1 MLVTSKEG
9 DYMKKITKLFILL
22 VLAFIVFVG
31 VGCGKDNSS
40 IRENP
45 TLEDGSAEFYKV
57 TEDSYTYAVTK
68 QEMYAALKH
77 NRGASSLITMVDTYL
92 LGQEKNADGKTYLEL
107 ATEEKVKEFIDNEVY
122 GENKDELTDEE
133 KAEAEAKFIESYRNN
148 FDYFGDSI
156 YGDAILNRYKV
167 TVAQKLYAK
176 DALQKEYNEKMAK
189 YEDENDTEVT
199 SPYFTDTQYANL
211 YNSKEENLSTFN
223 AIVVPFTTQKAALAA
238 KASVGELNSKEAYI
252 NLYKTVY
259 GYKYTDE
266 SVFALKEEDINA
278 TVLAKLNAL
287 EDGTGTADPFEVNDG
302 QLFVFVYR
310 INGDEKTKFD
320 DLDDNAK
327 DAIKAK
333 DSAYTQELLDNA
345 LTTTYISTKIVEL
358 RASKNLAIYDDVLE
372 FAYSSAISN
381 YGEYKENTE
390 KKDYVAS
397 VDGKEFS
404 TKDLFDQMVAD
415 AKYTVLQQIITNK
428 RLVANPKYNSFLV
441 NGALTEEKA
450 TDLENKL
457 TEEKKN
463 FEDGTYTTYGYDPTL
478 VTWKTFLEGTYGI
491 SSDAEYKDYVLASDV
506 IAAYKKTVN
515 PLEQYVESTDENGN
529 KVYTFN
535 ADDTHAYWN
544 RINTAMAEA
553 SAKYFNITGVHVLI
567 SLYDDVFSY
576 ANSGT
581 QIDPTVEGNWS
592 LEQITGARNLANEV
606 VDYLK
611 TEKGTNTKKLDK
623 LMQAYKSAPTI
634 EGTALSTLAYGENKS
649 INLSAYK
656 KLGLTLIWQNL
667 GTFSNG
673 SMVEQFNDSCK
684 AVYDYVYDKDNS
696 PIKELNEGTIV
707 GYGDDGF
714 TIYSMKGDEIFVQ
727 AIPTKFGYHV
737 FVKTA
742 ATKRTNLESEESG
755 LVRYIPTL
763 EEIQK
768 NVSGQTVSS
777 SVKTAIST
785 YYSSYSSELS
795 GDYFYQVLLNNELKN
810 LVSDE
815 NFKTYIDNYNENIFN
830 NCFKKLTKDFL
841 N

>member
-1 MLVTSKEG
+1 
-9 DYMKKITKLFILL
+9 MKKITKLFIVL

-31 VGCGKDNSS
+31 VGCGKDDSS

-45 TLEDGSAEFYKV
+45 TLADGSEVYYTV
-57 TEDSYTYAVTK
+57 TEGSYTYSVTK
-68 QEMYAALKH
+68 QEMYVYLKH
-77 NRGASSLITMVDTYL
+77 ERGASSLITMVDKYL
-92 LGQEKNADGKTYLEL
+92 LSEAKDANGKSFYEL
-107 ATEEKVKEFIDNEVY
+107 ATDEEVKKFIDSEVY
-122 GENKDELTDEE
+122 GDNKDELTDEE
-133 KAEAEAKFIESYRNN
+133 KAEKEANFLESFRNS
-148 FDYFGDSI
+148 FDCFDDNI
-156 YGDAILNRYKV
+156 YGEAIVSRYKI

-176 DALQKEYNEKMAK
+176 DALAKEYADTMAK
-189 YEDENDTEVT
+189 YEDENNTDVT
-199 SPYFTDTQYANL
+199 NPYFTDTQYANL
-211 YNSKEENLSTFN
+211 YNNKDENQSTYN
-223 AIVVPFTTQKAALAA
+223 VIIVPFTTQKAALAA
-238 KASVGELNSKEAYI
+238 KASVGELNSKEAFI
-252 NLYKTVY
+252 NLYKVVY

-266 SVFALKEEDINA
+266 SVFALTEDDINT
-278 TVLAKLNAL
+278 TVLNKINAL
-287 EDGTGTADPFEVNDG
+287 EDGQGTDTPFEVNDG
-302 QLFVFVYR
+302 QLFVYVYR
-310 INGDEKTKFD
+310 ISGDVKTKFA
-320 DLDDNAK
+320 DLDDEAK

-345 LTTTYISTKIVEL
+345 LTATYISTKIVEL
-358 RASKNLAIYDDVLE
+358 RASKNLAIYDDALE
-372 FAYSSAISN
+372 YAYSSAISN
-381 YGEYKENTE
+381 YGKYTENTE

-397 VDGKEFS
+397 VDGKEFT
-404 TKDLFDQMVAD
+404 TKDLFDQMLVD
-415 AKYTVLQQIITNK
+415 AKYKDLQQIITNK
-428 RLVANPKYNSFLV
+428 RLVINPKFNTFLV
-441 NGALTEEKA
+441 DGVLKETKA
-450 TDLENKL
+450 TELEDKL

-463 FEDGTYTTYGYDPTL
+463 FNDGTYTSYGYDPTL
-478 VTWKTFLEGTYGI
+478 VSWKTFLEGTYGV
-491 SSDAEYKDYVLASDV
+491 STDEEYKNVVLVND
-506 IAAYKKTVN
+506 IIKDYKKTVN
-515 PLEQYVESTDENGN
+515 PLEQYTESTDEEGN
-529 KVYTFN
+529 KTYTFS

-544 RINTAMAEA
+544 RINAAMAEA

-581 QIDPTVEGNWS
+581 QIDPTVEGNWTD
-592 LEQITGARNLANEV
+592 EQITGARNLANEV

-634 EGTALSTLAYGENKS
+634 EGNALSTLAYGENKS

-684 AVYDYVYDKDNS
+684 AVYDYVYDKENS
-696 PIKELNEGTIV
+696 PIKELNEDTIV

-768 NVSGQTVSS
+768 NVSGQTVESK
-777 SVKTAIST
+777 VKTAIST
-785 YYSSYSSELS
+785 YYSSYSNELS
-795 GDYFYQVLLNNELKN
+795 GDYFYKVILNNELKG

-815 NFKTYIDNYNENIFN
+815 NFKTYIDNYNDYIFN
-830 NCFKKLTKDFL
+830 NNLTKITKDFL